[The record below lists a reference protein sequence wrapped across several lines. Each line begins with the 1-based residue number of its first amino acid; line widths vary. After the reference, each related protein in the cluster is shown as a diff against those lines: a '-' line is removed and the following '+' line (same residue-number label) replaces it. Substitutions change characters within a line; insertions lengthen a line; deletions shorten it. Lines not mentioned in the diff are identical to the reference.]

1 MKKSKVKTVSINVCA
16 SGDVMRAT
24 IVSEQPLSMTILET
38 KIEKQ
43 SNAGRRTAAKQLLS
57 AIQETLTE
65 QLIDQLVKLA
75 ENDTRNNLI

>member
-1 MKKSKVKTVSINVCA
+1 MKKPKDKTVRVDVYANR
-16 SGDVMRAT
+16 DVMRAR
-24 IVSEQPLSMTILET
+24 ISSEQPLGMSLLET